1 MEPINELLHV
11 RKEKEEYF
19 RSVGIDPY
27 PQERGVFAG
36 SVAIVKEF
44 GGLTA
49 EELEEKAGFVSFAG
63 RIVAFR
69 DFGKS
74 SFLHVQDR
82 GGKTQVYVRKDMLK
96 SPDYAVF
103 KKLDVGDIIAV
114 DGKLFKTKTGE
125 LTILADNVK
134 LLTKSLRPLPEKWHG
149 LKDVEERYR
158 KRYVDLIVNE
168 KVREVFLTRAR
179 IIESIRAFLVER
191 SFVEVETPMMQV
203 LPGGAV
209 AKPFKT
215 HHNALGLD
223 LYLRIAPEL
232 YLKRLIV
239 GGLERVFEINRN
251 FRNEG
256 ISVRHNPEFTML
268 EFYQA
273 YATYEDLMDLTEE
286 MVSALVI
293 RLFGGTKVS
302 YGGREIDF
310 ARPWRR
316 ITMEDALKDLGGFDM
331 AMVDDV
337 DRLKAFG
344 KDLGIEGID
353 KMKRGKVI
361 TEIFEKLCED
371 KLVQPTFITQYPVEV
386 SPLAKRSKERPE
398 VTERF
403 ELYMSGMEIANGFN
417 ELNDPEDQKS
427 RFAEQIR
434 EKEEGAAMD
443 EDYLTALEYG
453 LPPTAGEGIGIDRL
467 TMLLTDSQSIREVI
481 LFPLLR
487 PETEGPAKQ
496 GQVKQE
502 AIESEWD
509 DQ

>member
-1 MEPINELLHV
+1 MEPINELLQV

-19 RSVGIDPY
+19 RSLGIDPY
-27 PQERGVFAG
+27 PQERGLFVG
-36 SVAIVKEF
+36 SDAIIEEF
-44 GGLTA
+44 GELTE
-49 EELEEKAGFVSFAG
+49 EELAKKEGLVSFAG

-82 GGKTQVYVRKDMLK
+82 EGKTQVYVRKDMLK
-96 SPDYAVF
+96 SPDYGVF
-103 KKLDVGDIIAV
+103 KKLDVGDIIAAY
-114 DGKLFKTKTGE
+114 GKVFKTKTGE
-125 LTILADNVK
+125 LTILAEAVK

-158 KRYVDLIVNE
+158 RRYVDLIVNE

-179 IIESIRAFLVER
+179 IIESVRAFLTER

-203 LPGGAV
+203 TPGGAV

-223 LYLRIAPEL
+223 LYLRVAPEL

-286 MVSALVI
+286 MVSSLVT
-293 RLFGGTKVS
+293 RLFGSPVLS

-310 ARPWRR
+310 SRPWKR
-316 ITMEDALKDLGGFDM
+316 ITMEDALKDLGSFDM
-331 AMVDDV
+331 AVADDP
-337 DRLKAFG
+337 DRLKSFG
-344 KDLGIEGID
+344 RDLAIEGID
-353 KMKRGKVI
+353 TMSRGKVI

-371 KLVQPTFITQYPVEV
+371 KLVQPTFVTQYPVEV
-386 SPLAKRSKERPE
+386 SPLAKRSKARPE

-403 ELYMSGMEIANGFN
+403 ELYVSGMEIANGFN
-417 ELNDPEDQKS
+417 ELNDPEDQKA

-434 EKEEGAAMD
+434 EKEEGATMD
-443 EDYLTALEYG
+443 EDYIMALEYG

-467 TMLLTDSQSIREVI
+467 TMLLTGSQSIRDVI
-481 LFPLLR
+481 LFPLLK
-487 PETEGPAKQ
+487 P
-496 GQVKQE
+496 QE
-502 AIESEWD
+502 MKSRELD
-509 DQ
+509 DE